1 MNQVITLKIYCRKE
15 PSTTNVMVMTTK
27 VECNIKIS
35 IGGVSFKGIRP
46 VIYRIGMV
54 SRDPS
59 NMVEWAVMLLKYQS
73 PA

>member
-1 MNQVITLKIYCRKE
+1 
-15 PSTTNVMVMTTK
+15 MVMTTK
-27 VECNIKIS
+27 VECDIKIS